1 MSLILITL
9 TLSISAYTPGANAIS
24 GGSIMANGTAPHV
37 GAFACP
43 ARIPLGSRVTI
54 LGEARARAQ
63 SLGLPVDGMC
73 ADRFHRRY
81 NAGHLDIC
89 IPRGFEDMTDAQR
102 LKRAFTW
109 GRMRGAVVFTVPSV
123 VAAPARQ

>member
-1 MSLILITL
+1 MSLIAITL
-9 TLSISAYTPGANAIS
+9 TLSISAYTPGANRIS
-24 GGSIMANGTAPHV
+24 GGSIMANGAAPHI

-43 ARIPLGSRVTI
+43 SHIPLGSRVTI
-54 LGEARARAQ
+54 IGEARERAHR
-63 SLGLPVDGMC
+63 LGLPVDGVC

-109 GRMRGAVVFTVPSV
+109 GRMRGDVVFQLLGI